1 MELDRYHNVVRNLVC
16 GVQHIPRSLSLN
28 QLNLYT
34 MQLRTNGPVVS
45 AYRWLYGI
53 NRYKLGNNFC
63 PIFWMMVLGA
73 VLIIPYA
80 IFCIPAILLEVFDK
94 NYENGDRS
102 FGERLGI
109 SVFSYLGLFALF
121 AISEFALSLLGYME
135 FGKDATV
142 AGAIMTTGLAIIV
155 AVVYARKYIN
165 YRRDKADKI
174 KWEKIE
180 NGEIIPDSIGTV
192 IANTWSSFYD
202 KHCPRITWI
211 DPKDPTPN
219 NHNETDDEVLEGMEL
234 GVHTDPV
241 LGTTYGLKNITN
253 TGEYL
258 EFPNLKP

>member
-1 MELDRYHNVVRNLVC
+1 MDRYHSMVRYTLHS
-16 GVQHIPRSLSLN
+16 VQHIPRSLSLN
-28 QLNLYT
+28 HLNLYT
-34 MQLRTNGPVVS
+34 MQLRANGPVVS

-53 NRYKLGNNFC
+53 NRYQLGNNFC

-80 IFCIPAILLEVFDK
+80 IFCLPVVLAEIIDK

-102 FGERLGI
+102 FGERIGI
-109 SVFSYLGLFALF
+109 SVFVYAAGACLGMIGQFVAFLFGYYNFNDGAVPGGAL
-121 AISEFALSLLGYME
+121 L
-135 FGKDATV
+135 TV
-142 AGAIMTTGLAIIV
+142 AIAIIL
-155 AVVYARKYIN
+155 AVVYIRKFIM

-219 NHNETDDEVLEGMEL
+219 NRNEKEDEVLEGMEL

-253 TGEYL
+253 KESETL
-258 EFPNLKP
+258 QFPNLKD